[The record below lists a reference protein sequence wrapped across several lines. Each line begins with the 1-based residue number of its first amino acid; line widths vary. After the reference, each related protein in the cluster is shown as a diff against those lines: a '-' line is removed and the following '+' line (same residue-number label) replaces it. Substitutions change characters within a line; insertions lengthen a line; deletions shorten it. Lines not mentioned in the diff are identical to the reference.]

1 MSYHQRLFAANEEFI
16 SYEDAELSGSGLN
29 DEEREV
35 TSDTL
40 PRWARARQRYSKR
53 QMAYIS
59 PRLGLLNN
67 LPMAVP
73 FETRVQVFQ
82 MFIE

>member
-1 MSYHQRLFAANEEFI
+1 MSYHRRSFAANEEFI
-16 SYEDAELSGSGLN
+16 SYEDAELSDLN

>member
-1 MSYHQRLFAANEEFI
+1 MFCHQRSFAADEGFI
-16 SYEDAELSGSGLN
+16 SYEDAELSGLN
-29 DEEREV
+29 DEERDV

-40 PRWARARQRYSKR
+40 PRWARARHRYSKR